1 MIYKPLAAVTCVVL
15 SDQTPWKADKN
26 GAVEII
32 PLDDADAW
40 TTSLERWAAR
50 SQEDLTKCLEAAL
63 TYARDYLATSPA
75 VEQNRAL
82 FKFAYNY
89 RY

>member
-1 MIYKPLAAVTCVVL
+1 MIFESLAAGTCVVL

-26 GAVEII
+26 GAVEVI
-32 PLDDADAW
+32 PLENAEAW
-40 TTSLERWAAR
+40 CASLERR
-50 SQEDLTKCLEAAL
+50 RVREDLAKYRESAL
-63 TYARDYLATSPA
+63 IYARDYLATSPA

-82 FKFAYNY
+82 FKFAYNH